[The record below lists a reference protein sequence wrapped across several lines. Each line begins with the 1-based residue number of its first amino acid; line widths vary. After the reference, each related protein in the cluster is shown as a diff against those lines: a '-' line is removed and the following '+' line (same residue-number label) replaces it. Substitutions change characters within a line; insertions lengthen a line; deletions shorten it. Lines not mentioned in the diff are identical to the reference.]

1 MYMLGERECFQD
13 AISLIHVYI
22 ESIHLPENLNIEM
35 ETPFASFCFALNIL
49 GQLVLQV
56 AVLDELWP

>member
-1 MYMLGERECFQD
+1 
-13 AISLIHVYI
+13 
-22 ESIHLPENLNIEM
+22 M